1 MSKFA
6 IALGGWLALN
16 AALSALL
23 LARRSRPR
31 LQQHRLFQWVIG
43 NRGRTRHRQFA
54 HDLIVA
60 HRHHR

>member
-31 LQQHRLFQWVIG
+31 LQHRLFQWVG
-43 NRGRTRHRQFA
+43 SRGRTGHRQFA
-54 HDLIVA
+54 RDLIVA